1 MIYGCNDKVGTRG
14 GYVISANPRR
24 TMYRAVQTRT
34 IGRGILETRSGSRSR
49 YHSQESRMNRTRGI
63 VHPTIIKFHRSR
75 CFSISLRIAAGFF
88 FSNPGITIKQ
98 TRKSQNDIGDHLFAE
113 YGLYMCAYGLYGGN
127 GLVRPW
133 KSIYNGVYSKYSSHD
148 RY

>member
-1 MIYGCNDKVGTRG
+1 MIYGYNDKVGTRG

-75 CFSISLRIAAGFF
+75 CFQFLSESRPVF
-88 FSNPGITIKQ
+88 FSDPGITIKQ